1 MIAVTR
7 AGLFMMSLV
16 IVSQM
21 EERLMG
27 VGSFLRLFL
36 EEVVVKMD
44 LRASLGFLMNIANR
58 TEPYLSY
65 RVRFVCFMVGLMSV

>member
-27 VGSFLRLFL
+27 VGSLLCLFL
-36 EEVVVKMD
+36 EEFFS
-44 LRASLGFLMNIANR
+44 RWI
-58 TEPYLSY
+58 
-65 RVRFVCFMVGLMSV
+65 